1 MTFDIKRKRFV
12 LAIIVLVALFVFTQ
26 GSFISPV
33 SANLAES
40 PEFME
45 YMEHIAEDIEEI
57 HEDMHVVAYNI
68 RWLAY
73 SNIAIAV
80 FLLIGVIGLFRRK

>member
-1 MTFDIKRKRFV
+1 MNYDIKRKRFV
-12 LAIIVLVALFVFTQ
+12 LAIIVLVALFAITQ
-26 GSFISPV
+26 GLVASPV

-40 PEFME
+40 AEFME

-68 RWLAY
+68 RLLAY

-80 FLLIGVIGLFRRK
+80 FLLIGVIGLFRKK